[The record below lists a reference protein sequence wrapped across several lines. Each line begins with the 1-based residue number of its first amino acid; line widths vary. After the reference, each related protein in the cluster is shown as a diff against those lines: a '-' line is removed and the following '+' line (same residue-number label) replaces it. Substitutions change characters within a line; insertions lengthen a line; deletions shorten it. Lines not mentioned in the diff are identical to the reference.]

1 MTTMDPAMLGLANR
15 IAGFIRSGDDREL
28 DSVFAREVTIIE
40 NFAPAHLPR
49 RRHLARGDAR
59 ASALLER
66 HAVCPWPAH
75 GLQRDRRARVL
86 LRAGHLDRQVARQAF
101 RELGGKSL
109 VLQKEDGAWRVAAY
123 AWAVIE
129 MRFL

>member
-1 MTTMDPAMLGLANR
+1 MLGLANR

-40 NFAPAHLPR
+40 NFAPHIFRDVATWREAMRAHLHSLSDMQFVLGQPMDFSVT
-49 RRHLARGDAR
+49 GGR
-59 ASALLER
+59 AFFCVPVTWTGKL
-66 HAVCPWPAH
+66 H
-75 GLQRDRRARVL
+75 GRP
-86 LRAGHLDRQVARQAF
+86 F